1 MCISYK
7 LNKMKLNSIK
17 IMFSTILFLSI
28 SFINTSKEQNRNLS
42 NVSLLG
48 DFSHFAESLFS
59 DKLLNN
65 KDEYF
70 IEHKDISKV
79 NNSNILRSSGNLE
92 YRDLTRI
99 ISSDNYEN
107 NDFKSIKEH
116 VNNEPKVDNK
126 KLTNN
131 HEKAKKNLKLKVN
144 DIKQNNNTKNNIS
157 NTSNI
162 SNSINNNIQSHNS
175 EVSKL
180 KNQFN
185 HSAKINKVN
194 EKNTPV
200 KKEEV
205 KKTKSTEEILNE
217 IYDDLV

>member
-1 MCISYK
+1 MRISYK

-17 IMFSTILFLSI
+17 IIFSTIFFLSI
-28 SFINTSKEQNRNLS
+28 SYIYSSKENNQNLS
-42 NVSLLG
+42 SVSLLG

-59 DKLLNN
+59 DNILNN

-70 IEHKDISKV
+70 IEHKDISKL
-79 NNSNILRSSGNLE
+79 NNSNILRNSGNLE

-99 ISSDNYEN
+99 ISSDNYEI
-107 NDFKSIKEH
+107 NDLKSNKEH
-116 VNNEPKVDNK
+116 INTETKVDNK
-126 KLTNN
+126 KLTKN
-131 HEKAKKNLKLKVN
+131 HEHAKKNLKLNVN
-144 DIKQNNNTKNNIS
+144 DNKQNNKTKNIII
-157 NTSNI
+157 NT
-162 SNSINNNIQSHNS
+162 SNSINNNIQTHNS

-185 HSAKINKVN
+185 HSAKINKIN
-194 EKNTPV
+194 EKNIPA

-205 KKTKSTEEILNE
+205 KKKSTEEILNE